1 MDCNASTSK
10 AFPDVENA
18 RRMAK
23 LAPATPLAEAARDPK
38 SAADTLTLQGAFMT
52 ATIDTGLS
60 KTDRADVAQELT
72 KVLADSFAVYLKTH
86 GYHWNVRGP
95 EFFGFHNLLEQQYRD
110 IWAALDDIAERI
122 RALGVLAPQSYSA
135 FGNLTSIK
143 DGDPE
148 KEALPMLKELMID
161 HETLIAT
168 TRKAF
173 EAADAAGDEASA
185 DLMTQRLAAHE
196 KFAWMLR
203 STLGGR

>member
-1 MDCNASTSK
+1 
-10 AFPDVENA
+10 
-18 RRMAK
+18 
-23 LAPATPLAEAARDPK
+23 
-38 SAADTLTLQGAFMT
+38 MT
-52 ATIDTGLS
+52 AKIDTGLTKAERS
-60 KTDRADVAQELT
+60 DVAGELT

-95 EFFGFHNLLEQQYRD
+95 EFFSFHNLLEQQYRD

-122 RALGVLAPQSYSA
+122 RAVGVLAPQSFSG

-148 KEALPMLKELMID
+148 KEATAMLKELMQD

-168 TRKAF
+168 ARKALQVAG
-173 EAADAAGDEASA
+173 EAGDEASA
-185 DLMTQRLAAHE
+185 DLITQRLGAHE

>member
-1 MDCNASTSK
+1 
-10 AFPDVENA
+10 
-18 RRMAK
+18 
-23 LAPATPLAEAARDPK
+23 
-38 SAADTLTLQGAFMT
+38 MT
-52 ATIDTGLS
+52 VTIDTGLS
-60 KTDRADVAQELT
+60 KTERTDVAQELT

-95 EFFGFHNLLEQQYRD
+95 EFFSFHNLLEQQYRD
-110 IWAALDDIAERI
+110 IWAALDEIAERI
-122 RALGVLAPQSYSA
+122 RALGVVAPQSFSG

-148 KEALPMLKELMID
+148 REATAMLKELLKD

-168 TRKAF
+168 VRQAF
-173 EAADAAGDEASA
+173 TAADEAGDEASA

>member
-1 MDCNASTSK
+1 
-10 AFPDVENA
+10 
-18 RRMAK
+18 
-23 LAPATPLAEAARDPK
+23 
-38 SAADTLTLQGAFMT
+38 MT
-52 ATIDTGLS
+52 ATIDTGLT
-60 KTDRADVAQELT
+60 KTERTDVAQELT

-95 EFFGFHNLLEQQYRD
+95 EFFSFHNLLEQQYRE

-122 RALGVLAPQSYSA
+122 RALGVLAPQSNSA
-135 FGNLTSIK
+135 FGNLTAIK

-148 KEALPMLKELMID
+148 KDATGMLKELMQD

-168 TRKAF
+168 TRKAL
-173 EAADAAGDEASA
+173 EAASNAGDEASA
-185 DLMTQRLAAHE
+185 DLMTQRLGAHE